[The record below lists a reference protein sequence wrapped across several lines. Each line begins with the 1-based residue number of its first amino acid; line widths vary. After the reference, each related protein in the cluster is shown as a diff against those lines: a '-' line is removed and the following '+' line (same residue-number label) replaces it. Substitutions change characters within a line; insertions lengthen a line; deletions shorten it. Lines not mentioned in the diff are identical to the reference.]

1 MEDYD
6 LISVENSIESAL
18 YDLAHSTQASE
29 HSKEGWR
36 KTIKHGLGWLREFC
50 PRHHLIEELKDF
62 S

>member
-29 HSKEGWR
+29 RSKERWR
-36 KTIKHGLGWLREFC
+36 KTIKWGLNWLEEFH
-50 PRHHLIEELKDF
+50 PAHHLVSELKSF
-62 S
+62 Q